1 MLNMDW
7 LKWVNDI
14 NQHVHSGS
22 TILMWIWPFV
32 FCKTIKTFGKILFYK
47 ERKVCIIMTTHHT
60 LQTLFSNNLIL
71 HWNPF
76 GLLGGPLVM
85 FVWPFFPCL
94 SPFPCPPPIS
104 WIDFPFVLD
113 GRDTQCWFQLYVG
126 CFIACSVFVYGG
138 IPQFHSAHKEIP
150 SGLASPGVRCFSATK

>member
-1 MLNMDW
+1 MS
-7 LKWVNDI
+7 KRYK
-14 NQHVHSGS
+14 HTCGS
-22 TILMWIWPFV
+22 TILMLSWPFV
-32 FCKTIKTFGKILFYK
+32 FCKTRNTFGKILFKK
-47 ERKVCIIMTTHHT
+47 ERKVCIIMTSTHYT
-60 LQTLFSNNLIL
+60 LKTMFGINVIL

-76 GLLGGPLVM
+76 GLLGGPLIM

-126 CFIACSVFVYGG
+126 CIIACSVFVYGG

-150 SGLASPGVRCFSATK
+150 SGLAYPGVHCFAATK